1 MKTISTSV
9 SITTTALI
17 TFMLLLAGCDSS
29 NDANDFEL
37 EFEEITHSD
46 ITAMSAQMT
55 GGLIT
60 ITDEDGIQTPRG
72 TIIVYSTR
80 NGYYGKLLVQEVDAS
95 ENYDKTIDVVT
106 FDEDGS
112 EMVNVSGLL
121 IQGTWFA
128 DLENG
133 REASLGDGRDYHYN
147 RESET
152 DSYLEPVSGAVFTIH
167 STP

>member
-17 TFMLLLAGCDSS
+17 TFLLLLAGCSSS

-46 ITAMSAQMT
+46 IAAMSAQMT
-55 GGLIT
+55 DGLIT
-60 ITDEDGIQTPRG
+60 VTDEDGIQTPRG

-80 NGYYGKLLVQEVDAS
+80 NGYYGKLLVQDVDAA

-112 EMVNVSGLL
+112 ELVNVSGLL

-133 REASLGDGRDYHYN
+133 REASVGDERDYFYF
-147 RESET
+147 RDTET
-152 DSYLEPVSGAVFTIH
+152 DSFLEPLSGAVFTVH